1 MPSTVTCLRRFFL
14 TLVACLL
21 LGTAAAAK
29 NHERITEFR
38 SDVIVQPDGVLTVT
52 ETIKVV
58 AAGRQIKRG
67 ILRDFPTTY
76 EGRYGQTIRI
86 GFDVIG
92 VRRDGRPEPF
102 KIERVSNGVRI
113 RIGDKNVFIPRGAH
127 EYVIVYRTTR
137 QLGFFEDFDELY
149 WNVTGSGWT
158 FEIERAL
165 ATVTLPPGAEVLNWA
180 AYTGRP
186 GEQGQDVQP
195 ATNPS
200 GVAMALATTRTLKPG
215 EGFTIAVAF
224 PKGFV
229 AQPTASDEIA
239 FVLEDNA
246 AFAAGL
252 AGLVIL
258 LVYFLIV
265 WARVGRDPEEG
276 TIVPEYEPPDG
287 FSPAAAR
294 YVAEMGYD
302 DKSFT
307 AAVVNLAVKG
317 YLVIDED
324 DEGEYTLKKTGN
336 DTGLSP
342 GEAVLA
348 RKLFPGGVMETV
360 LEQSNHQRL
369 KKAQKALR
377 KSLKGDFE
385 KVYFLKN
392 TWYFAPGVVITLV
405 TAAVMAVLGPD
416 PAAAGFM
423 TLWLSIWSLGC
434 YALALQTVTAWRTV
448 GATGSLL
455 KTGGALYMTLFSV
468 PFFGGWLFGM
478 WYLAQSIS
486 VPAALVLCAILLVD
500 IGFYDLMKAPTR
512 LGRKVMDRIEGFKL
526 YLSVAEKDRM
536 NFHNPPERT
545 PELFEKFLPYALALG
560 VEQAWSEQFDGVLAA
575 ASQAP
580 GGSGSGYRPHWY
592 SGNHFHGGRISDFA
606 SSLGGSFSGAI
617 ASSSTAP
624 GSSSGSG
631 GGGFSGGGGG
641 GGGGSGW

>member
-1 MPSTVTCLRRFFL
+1 MRSTVTCLRRLFL
-14 TLVACLL
+14 ALVACLL

-38 SDVIVQPDGVLTVT
+38 SDVVVQPDGAITVT
-52 ETIKVV
+52 ETIKLV
-58 AAGRQIKRG
+58 ARGQQIKRG

-76 EGRYGQTIRI
+76 EGRYGQSIRV
-86 GFDVIG
+86 GFG
-92 VRRDGRPEPF
+92 VLKVLRDGQAEPF
-102 KIERVSNGVRI
+102 RIERVSNGVRI
-113 RIGDKNVFIPRGAH
+113 RIGDKNVFIPHGAH
-127 EYVIVYRTTR
+127 TYTIVYRTTR
-137 QLGFFEDFDELY
+137 QIGFFDDFDELY

-165 ATVTLPPGAEVLNWA
+165 ATVTLPQGAEVVNWA

-186 GEQGQDVQP
+186 GEQGRDFET
-195 ATNPS
+195 AYNPS
-200 GVAMALATTRTLKPG
+200 GVAMALATTRTLKSG

-229 AQPTASDEIA
+229 AQPSASDEIA

-246 AFAAGL
+246 AFAVGL

-258 LVYFLIV
+258 LTYFLIV
-265 WARVGRDPEEG
+265 WARVGRDPKG
-276 TIVPEYEPPDG
+276 GSIVPEYEPPDG

-307 AAVVNLAVKG
+307 AAVVSLAVKG

-324 DEGEYTLKKTGN
+324 DEGEYTLRKTG
-336 DTGLSP
+336 DDADISP
-342 GEAVLA
+342 GEAALA
-348 RKLFPGGVMETV
+348 RKLFPGGVRETV
-360 LEQSNHQRL
+360 LEQSNHKRL
-369 KKAQKALR
+369 KGAQKALR
-377 KSLKGDFE
+377 GSLRKDFE
-385 KVYFLKN
+385 KVYFFKN
-392 TWYFAPGVVITLV
+392 TGYFAPGLLITLV
-405 TAAVMAVLGPD
+405 AAGFMAVLGRE
-416 PAAAGFM
+416 PAGTGFM
-423 TLWLSIWSLGC
+423 MLWLAFWSLGC
-434 YALALQTVTAWRTV
+434 YALAINVVIKWR
-448 GATGSLL
+448 AAASTGSALQG
-455 KTGGALYMTLFSV
+455 GGAVFMTLFSV

-478 WYLAQSIS
+478 GFLIESLS
-486 VPAALVLCAILLVD
+486 LPAALVLCAIVFVD

-526 YLSVAEKDRM
+526 YLSVAEQDRM

-560 VEQAWSEQFDGVLAA
+560 VEQAWSEQFDQVLAR

-592 SGNHFHGGRISDFA
+592 SGNHFHGGGVTDFA
-606 SSLGGSFSGAI
+606 ATLGGSFSGAI
-617 ASSSTAP
+617 ASSSTSP